1 MLSAC
6 CKPEVV
12 TRTETVTVYVEKF
25 KPFDFS
31 AVRCDSVSI
40 NEGDKWLEVVI
51 NYQEMNAQCI
61 ADIESI
67 KRILNDQQ

>member
-6 CKPEVV
+6 CKPQVV
-12 TRTETVTVYVEKF
+12 TETETVTVYVEKF

-31 AVRCDSVSI
+31 GITCDRITV

-51 NYQEMNAQCI
+51 NYDQMNAQCV

-67 KRILNDQQ
+67 KRILSNQ